1 MAGERTHYETLG
13 IPSDASSD
21 VVRAAHAKAREKFRA
36 LNDKVRLRAA
46 DTAFVV
52 LSDKALRAQYDKQI
66 GATGASSSAQGQAS
80 SAMQG
85 ASRESYASSREVASR
100 DPFSSRSAGGSAS
113 SAASSASSY
122 SAGSYDGPSHGGL
135 GGGGA
140 MLPPPAA
147 PRRRSEEGEWQQDA
161 RPLSPSRID
170 RMRGERMDL
179 ARDAMNAG
187 EYAGFWR
194 RFLAGSADSVLVLF
208 PAALAGVLMG
218 VLQAVLHLGPGSSVV
233 LALISVYG
241 TMIMYHVLFLSSGKV
256 ATPGRALL
264 GIAMLDAAS
273 GEPVSGGQAFART
286 LLSFISWGLIVPN
299 LFGLFNKRKQSL
311 ADMAMNTVVVRYKP
325 ANVLVILLIFLVGVV
340 FIGVLAALA
349 IPSYQG
355 YVKRTQVAVVMVDLS
370 VYAQTVERYM
380 QAKGAAPASLD
391 ELPYKPQSTNTTFSI
406 SRRGAISAEFKATP
420 KSDAVITLYP
430 SIARDTGAIDWQCG
444 AKGLPQD
451 WMPKDCEKE
460 E

>member
-13 IPSDASSD
+13 IPSNASTEA
-21 VVRAAHAKAREKFRA
+21 VRAAHAKAREKFRA

-66 GATGASSSAQGQAS
+66 GASASSPGLGQAS

-100 DPFSSRSAGGSAS
+100 DPFSSRSAGASAS

-122 SAGSYDGPSHGGL
+122 SAGSYDGPSHAGL

-147 PRRRSEEGEWQQDA
+147 PRRRSEEGEWQPDA
-161 RPLSPSRID
+161 RPLSQSRID
-170 RMRGERMDL
+170 RLRGERMDL
-179 ARDAMNAG
+179 AREAMNND

-194 RFLAGSADSVLVLF
+194 RFLAGSADSILVAI
-208 PAALAGVLMG
+208 PATLAGVLAG
-218 VLQAVLHLGPGSSVV
+218 VVQAMLHLGPGSSLV
-233 LALISVYG
+233 LALVAVYG
-241 TMIMYHVLFLSSGKV
+241 TIIMYHVLFLSSGKV

-325 ANVLVILLIFLVGVV
+325 ANVLVILLIGVV
-340 FIGVLAALA
+340 AVVGIGVLAAVA
-349 IPSYQG
+349 IPYYQA
-355 YVKRTQVAVVMVDLS
+355 YVKRAQVAIVMVDLS
-370 VYAQTVERYM
+370 LYARSVEQHL
-380 QAKGAAPASLD
+380 QAKGAPPASLD
-391 ELPYKPQSTNTTFSI
+391 DLPYRPQSKNTTFSI

-420 KSDAVITLYP
+420 KSDAAITLYP